1 MSGRVTRRAVTL
13 GALACA
19 LLPAGTAWGGTYLNR
34 AALLIAGAMREG
46 AYLRARF
53 SDRELARVTQR
64 VAQARL
70 DAAREMAVPKEV
82 VLAHPHLLM
91 VLEMFVLAAEAAT
104 RGDIEKFLQ
113 NHQKGLDEER
123 TFRTVLKQHGWTLPD

>member
-1 MSGRVTRRAVTL
+1 MSRRLSRRGVTL

-19 LLPAGTAWGGTYLNR
+19 FFPASLAWGGTYLNR
-34 AALLIAGAMREG
+34 ASFLIAGALREG

-70 DAAREMAVPKEV
+70 EAAREMAVPKEV
-82 VLAHPHLLM
+82 VLAHPHLLL
-91 VLEMFVLAAEAAT
+91 VLECFVQAAEAAT
-104 RGDIEKFLQ
+104 KGEVERFLQ
-113 NHQKGLDEER
+113 YHQKGLDEER
-123 TFRTVLKQHGWTLPD
+123 TFRTVLKQLGWVLPD

>member
-1 MSGRVTRRAVTL
+1 MSARYSRRVVTL
-13 GALACA
+13 GALACV
-19 LLPAGTAWGGTYLNR
+19 LLPATAASAGTYLNR
-34 AALLIAGAMREG
+34 ASVLISGALREG

-82 VLAHPHLLM
+82 ILAHPHLLL
-91 VLEMFVLAAEAAT
+91 VLEGFVLAAEAAT
-104 RGDIEKFLQ
+104 RAEVERFLQ
-113 NHQKGLDEER
+113 YHQKALDEER
-123 TFRTVLKQHGWTLPD
+123 TFRTVLKQLGWVLKD

>member
-1 MSGRVTRRAVTL
+1 MSTRVSRRALTF

-34 AALLIAGAMREG
+34 AAMLITGAMREG

-53 SDRELARVTQR
+53 ADRELARVTQR

-91 VLEMFVLAAEAAT
+91 VLEMFVLAAESAT
-104 RGDIEKFLQ
+104 RGDIEKFVQ
-113 NHQKGLDEER
+113 NHQKALDEER

>member
-1 MSGRVTRRAVTL
+1 MSRRLSRRGVTL

-19 LLPAGTAWGGTYLNR
+19 FLPVSLAWGGTYLNR
-34 AALLIAGAMREG
+34 ASVLISGALRDG

-70 DAAREMAVPKEV
+70 EAAREMAVPKEV
-82 VLAHPHLLM
+82 VLVHPHLLL
-91 VLEMFVLAAEAAT
+91 VLECFVQSAEAAT
-104 RGDIEKFLQ
+104 KGDVESFLQ
-113 NHQKGLDEER
+113 FHHKGLDEER
-123 TFRTVLKQHGWTLPD
+123 TFRTVLKQHGWVLAD